1 MDTTEMLTHIVITVA
16 ESLTQIITATIIVL
30 IQRWLLELSTIEK
43 DIAWLKRQ
51 HWYQRLTRLRFY
63 QGDNVYHQLRA
74 YRLLR
79 DM

>member
-1 MDTTEMLTHIVITVA
+1 MGLLNHIVITAA
-16 ESLTQIITATIIVL
+16 ESLCQIVTATIIVL
-30 IQRWLLELSTIEK
+30 IQRWLLELSTLEK

-51 HWYQRLTRLRFY
+51 RWYQCLTRLRFY